1 MSISISISIRKSV
14 CQSGSR
20 LFPCHTVSILSSRAM
35 SSRLSS
41 SSCELPPAAQEDPFV
56 SICFYNVG
64 IQNSEVAA
72 SKWAAKYKALK
83 GDIAKIFHPS
93 KGVQALFIS
102 EFGNMFQCIDG
113 DMRRA
118 ELLRNKRLR
127 GGVSQPA
134 AHVQPSTQALFEKIV
149 EEMDRDDIIVRAHPP
164 YVALVSS
171 DEWLLLGNE
180 TMNKLCS
187 KTEIF
192 VQRTDLRHKRSSQNV
207 LVFNCH
213 VPSPHGTD
221 RRKRDVVQKLM
232 QVGNEAL
239 RSGVVQPAAA
249 WIVGGDTNLSEA
261 QLMSESSLFVKA
273 SKPCLSKSGMHP
285 TKVAHKSDIAISQGI
300 ALDQVQAWVGDHF
313 PPCVSDAHDMVLVAG
328 ALEGM
333 ALPHPPPEHQTQT
346 RSYKDVLVPVPPPL
360 APPPPTPSLLPLWH
374 GVPPV
379 PPAAPAEMQRGEPSS
394 SQPALPRATAPVDVA
409 LASDDAHLAPPVPPA
424 APAEM
429 QRGEPS
435 SSEPAL
441 PRATAPVDVALASDD
456 GHLAPPTP
464 VSSRCAEL
472 CDVSAGPPL
481 PGEPSPPQGTAPP
494 SVAPA
499 PRLEQPVPSTSDD
512 ANLASLRAT
521 HLLPMA
527 STIAAYFASDAAH
540 LAPAAQS
547 VYPTTKHD
555 IDAADDVISALSD
568 CVDQHSAEHH
578 SEAADDLLLLLFS
591 DCDGFAVKSRADVH
605 RLVSK
610 PMQTRQDFIR
620 QKSQQRADEHR
631 GCAGYTVH
639 QWQQWLS
646 ERELSIENMQ
656 DALAL
661 WKARFQEEDMH
672 PETKEQVS
680 QLREVNTRKSKTT
693 ARHKVHSAFNAHLKQ
708 VYGHSQ
714 MAKFFLKYPP
724 AALNSLL
731 AAWQQYM
738 ASDEYHQQRA
748 RSDRRSES
756 PDLIHQQRELKH
768 RCHVLRSQRRRV
780 VKFAATLPDGQW
792 IAPDMYELVCR
803 LRSGALDAELD
814 ELTRQHGYGKLHATD
829 GYLSSPTLFDH
840 APWPRGPSHGIPQEP
855 IG

>member
-1 MSISISISIRKSV
+1 
-14 CQSGSR
+14 
-20 LFPCHTVSILSSRAM
+20 M

-83 GDIAKIFHPS
+83 RDIAKIFHPS

-118 ELLRNKRLR
+118 ELVRNKRLR

-149 EEMDRDDIIVRAHPP
+149 EEMDRDDIIVRANPP

-261 QLMSESSLFVKA
+261 QLMSECSLFVKA
-273 SKPCLSKSGMHP
+273 SKPCFSKSGMHP

-394 SQPALPRATAPVDVA
+394 SQ
-409 LASDDAHLAPPVPPA
+409 
-424 APAEM
+424 
-429 QRGEPS
+429 
-435 SSEPAL
+435 PAL

-840 APWPRGPSHGIPQEP
+840 APWPPGPSHGIPQEP